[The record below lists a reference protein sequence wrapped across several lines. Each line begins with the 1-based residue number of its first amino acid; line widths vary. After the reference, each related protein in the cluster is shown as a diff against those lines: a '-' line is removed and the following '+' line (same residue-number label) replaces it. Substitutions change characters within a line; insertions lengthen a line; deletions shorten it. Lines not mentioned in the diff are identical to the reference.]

1 MVSPLE
7 ALLTANG
14 WRTVSSLTTKATK
27 AAAEIATH
35 HVIVGELKG
44 REPERKE
51 AEADVI

>member
-7 ALLTANG
+7 ALLTTNG

-35 HVIVGELKG
+35 HVIVGELKQSSSC
-44 REPERKE
+44 PLSSTN
-51 AEADVI
+51 